1 MLPGTLLGLFPGVM
15 CDPFVPHPQTPKA
28 SALRP
33 YLLRYDGWWLDYEKE
48 LPYPM
53 PDPGVS
59 FEDHY
64 DEFMLEA
71 ELRGVTDASLVEV
84 PPQDIN
90 PYAVGHII
98 NHPPPDFPANV
109 KLIDFDLPFTFFPSA
124 YARYIPYLNYR
135 SQVPGSHSSGSSVT
149 RN

>member
-1 MLPGTLLGLFPGVM
+1 MGLFPGVM
-15 CDPFVPHPQTPKA
+15 CDPAVFKPLTPKA

-53 PDPGVS
+53 PEPGIS

-64 DEFMLEA
+64 TSFKEMAEF
-71 ELRGVTDASLVEV
+71 RGEPEKELVEV
-84 PPQDIN
+84 PPEDIN

-98 NHPPPDFPANV
+98 NHPPPDFSANV
-109 KLIDFDLPFTFFPSA
+109 KLIDFDLPFNFFPSA
-124 YARYIPYLNYR
+124 YSRYIPYINYR
-135 SQVPGSHSSGSSVT
+135 SKLPGINKQKSAT